1 MGESHPPGNCS
12 CVWCSMAARLARHLQ
27 RSLCSDAA
35 RKPCSDQLSGG
46 GGLLLVPEVERLT
59 FISRTKRFKVWIPEI
74 FTEFRN
80 HMANPREVQH
90 HMAKGVTEM
99 KLFWIASELK
109 LSSTMAIARDWA
121 FTNKGDGSNLVTYG
135 LTGEDGDEKLQ
146 AGAEIAF
153 RQIAKLAEDDK
164 TDWKEQLFIGPD
176 LRTRIADQCAD
187 WRAAGYKPVIDIQ
200 EITCEVLAPLPGPVS
215 KPGYALW
222 TNSKWSTLWF
232 AMLFFRNADHSI
244 ALNVP
249 ILITAKGGS
258 LKLVKIDAE
267 PAAAAETDA
276 ESAETN
282 AEPATDVDRVEH
294 DEVVHKLQENIELTD
309 ELPIGDTMEASLGN
323 NVWIFSCVPR
333 KVLTMSDPEWAKADK
348 GHVMGEHYEW
358 KLTDINGAV
367 TPMPRLDYER
377 IAYYIHG

>member
-1 MGESHPPGNCS
+1 MGALPQHLPA
-12 CVWCSMAARLARHLQ
+12 WCGMAVRLARYLQ
-27 RSLCSDAA
+27 RSFCSDAA
-35 RKPCSDQLSGG
+35 RKPCSAQLSGG
-46 GGLLLVPEVERLT
+46 GGLLLVPEVERLM
-59 FISRTKRFKVWIPEI
+59 FVSMTKRCKEWIQ
-74 FTEFRN
+74 N
-80 HMANPREVQH
+80 S
-90 HMAKGVTEM
+90 KGEAYLHLTGEERAAPM
-99 KLFWIASELK
+99 TKLFQGIFDNWWDAS
-109 LSSTMAIARDWA
+109 T
-121 FTNKGDGSNLVTYG
+121 

-153 RQIAKLAEDDK
+153 RQIAKLAEDDA

-176 LRTRIADQCAD
+176 LRTRIADQCTD

-215 KPGYALW
+215 KPGYGPKYKP
-222 TNSKWSTLWF
+222 S
-232 AMLFFRNADHSI
+232 AMLWIANCAGLADHSI

-267 PAAAAETDA
+267 PEAAVETDAEPAAAAETDA
-276 ESAETN
+276 ESAETPELKQLNDVARLN
-282 AEPATDVDRVEH
+282 ALLGVEH

-323 NVWIFSCVPR
+323 NVWIFSCVRR
-333 KVLTMSDPEWAKADK
+333 KVITMS
-348 GHVMGEHYEW
+348 GEDYEW

-367 TPMPRLDYER
+367 NTM
-377 IAYYIHG
+377 

>member
-1 MGESHPPGNCS
+1 MGESRQAFALV

-74 FTEFRN
+74 FTELRN
-80 HMANPREVQH
+80 HL
-90 HMAKGVTEM
+90 GEM
-99 KLFWIASELK
+99 K
-109 LSSTMAIARDWA
+109 LSSTMAMARDWVL
-121 FTNKGDGSNLVTYG
+121 TNEGDGSNLVTYG

-153 RQIAKLAEDDK
+153 RQIAKLVEDDK

-200 EITCEVLAPLPGPVS
+200 EITCEVLAPLPSHVS

-232 AMLFFRNADHSI
+232 AMLFLANADHSI

-358 KLTDINGAV
+358 KFTDINGAV

-377 IAYYIHG
+377 TLADLF

>member
-1 MGESHPPGNCS
+1 MGG
-12 CVWCSMAARLARHLQ
+12 VWQCSMAARLARHLQ

-74 FTEFRN
+74 FTELRN
-80 HMANPREVQH
+80 QVEP
-90 HMAKGVTEM
+90 
-99 KLFWIASELK
+99 I
-109 LSSTMAIARDWA
+109 LSPLARDWA
-121 FTNKGDGSNLVTYG
+121 LTNKGDGSNLATYG

-164 TDWKEQLFIGPD
+164 TDWKEQLFIEPD

-200 EITCEVLAPLPGPVS
+200 EITCEVLAPLPGHVS

-232 AMLFFRNADHSI
+232 AMLFLANADHSI

-333 KVLTMSDPEWAKADK
+333 KVLKPVGSAGFWNGEMAITMSDPEWAKADK
-348 GHVMGEHYEW
+348 GSAVHYEW

-367 TPMPRLDYER
+367 TPMPRLD
-377 IAYYIHG
+377 

>member
-1 MGESHPPGNCS
+1 MGTWGACG
-12 CVWCSMAARLARHLQ
+12 MAARLARHLQ

-215 KPGYALW
+215 KPGYGP
-222 TNSKWSTLWF
+222 NSKPSALWF
-232 AMLFFRNADHSI
+232 AMLWIANCAGLADHSI

-276 ESAETN
+276 ESAETPELKQLNDVARLN
-282 AEPATDVDRVEH
+282 ALLGVEH

-309 ELPIGDTMEASLGN
+309 ELLIGDTMEASLGN
-323 NVWIFSCVPR
+323 NVWIFSCVRR
-333 KVLTMSDPEWAKADK
+333 KVFTMS
-348 GHVMGEHYEW
+348 GEDYEW

-367 TPMPRLDYER
+367 NPMPRIDLLN
-377 IAYYIHG
+377 GM

>member
-1 MGESHPPGNCS
+1 MGGDAQAFALV
-12 CVWCSMAARLARHLQ
+12 CVWCSMAVRLARYLQ

-35 RKPCSDQLSGG
+35 RKPLHYPRKPGG

-59 FISRTKRFKVWIPEI
+59 FISRTKQFKEWIQNRGNGE
-74 FTEFRN
+74 
-80 HMANPREVQH
+80 AYLYLQ
-90 HMAKGVTEM
+90 
-99 KLFWIASELK
+99 
-109 LSSTMAIARDWA
+109 
-121 FTNKGDGSNLVTYG
+121 G
-135 LTGEDGDEKLQ
+135 LTGEDGVENLQ

-200 EITCEVLAPLPGPVS
+200 EITCEVLAPLPGSVS
-215 KPGYALW
+215 KPGYWPNSKHSALW
-222 TNSKWSTLWF
+222 FQLHSGL
-232 AMLFFRNADHSI
+232 MLSLANCIGVADHSI

-267 PAAAAETDA
+267 PEAAAETDAEPAAAAETDA
-276 ESAETN
+276 ESAETPELKQLNDVARLN
-282 AEPATDVDRVEH
+282 ALLGVEH

-309 ELPIGDTMEASLGN
+309 ELPIGDTMEASLGDN
-323 NVWIFSCVPR
+323 IWIFSCVPR
-333 KVLTMSDPEWAKADK
+333 KVITMS
-348 GHVMGEHYEW
+348 GEDYEW
-358 KLTDINGAV
+358 KLTDING
-367 TPMPRLDYER
+367 
-377 IAYYIHG
+377 G

>member
-1 MGESHPPGNCS
+1 
-12 CVWCSMAARLARHLQ
+12 MAVRLARYLQ

-35 RKPCSDQLSGG
+35 RKPCSAQLSGG

-74 FTEFRN
+74 FTELRN
-80 HMANPREVQH
+80 QVEPM
-90 HMAKGVTEM
+90 
-99 KLFWIASELK
+99 
-109 LSSTMAIARDWA
+109 LSPLARDWA
-121 FTNKGDGSNLVTYG
+121 LTNKGNGSNLATYG

-200 EITCEVLAPLPGPVS
+200 EITCEVLAPLPSHVS

-232 AMLFFRNADHSI
+232 VMLGIANSLGYADHSI

-333 KVLTMSDPEWAKADK
+333 KVFTMS
-348 GHVMGEHYEW
+348 GEDYEW

-367 TPMPRLDYER
+367 NPMPRIEYP
-377 IAYYIHG
+377 AN

>member
-1 MGESHPPGNCS
+1 MGDAPQAFALV
-12 CVWCSMAARLARHLQ
+12 CVWCSMAVRLARYLQ

-35 RKPCSDQLSGG
+35 RKPLHYPRKPGG

-59 FISRTKRFKVWIPEI
+59 FISRTKQFK
-74 FTEFRN
+74 
-80 HMANPREVQH
+80 
-90 HMAKGVTEM
+90 
-99 KLFWIASELK
+99 ELIQNRGNGEAY
-109 LSSTMAIARDWA
+109 LY
-121 FTNKGDGSNLVTYG
+121 LQG
-135 LTGEDGDEKLQ
+135 LTGEDGVEKLQ

-153 RQIAKLAEDDK
+153 RQIAKLAEGDA

>member
-1 MGESHPPGNCS
+1 
-12 CVWCSMAARLARHLQ
+12 
-27 RSLCSDAA
+27 
-35 RKPCSDQLSGG
+35 
-46 GGLLLVPEVERLT
+46 
-59 FISRTKRFKVWIPEI
+59 
-74 FTEFRN
+74 
-80 HMANPREVQH
+80 MANPREVQH

-121 FTNKGDGSNLVTYG
+121 FTNKGDGSNLATYG

-200 EITCEVLAPLPGPVS
+200 EITCEVLAPLPGHVS

-267 PAAAAETDA
+267 PEAAAETDAEPAAAAETDA
-276 ESAETN
+276 ESAETPELKQLNDVARLN
-282 AEPATDVDRVEH
+282 ALLGVEH

-333 KVLTMSDPEWAKADK
+333 KVITMS
-348 GHVMGEHYEW
+348 GEDYEW

-367 TPMPRLDYER
+367 NTM
-377 IAYYIHG
+377 AAAAQGQNGN

>member
-1 MGESHPPGNCS
+1 MGDAPQAFALV
-12 CVWCSMAARLARHLQ
+12 CVWCSMAVRLARYLQ

-35 RKPCSDQLSGG
+35 RKPLHYPRKPGG

-59 FISRTKRFKVWIPEI
+59 FISRTKQFKEWIQNQKNGEAYLYP
-74 FTEFRN
+74 
-80 HMANPREVQH
+80 Q
-90 HMAKGVTEM
+90 
-99 KLFWIASELK
+99 
-109 LSSTMAIARDWA
+109 
-121 FTNKGDGSNLVTYG
+121 G
-135 LTGEDGDEKLQ
+135 LTGEDGVEKLQ

-153 RQIAKLAEDDK
+153 RQIAKLAEDDA

-200 EITCEVLAPLPGPVS
+200 EITCEVLAPLPSHVS

-258 LKLVKIDAE
+258 LKLVKTDAE
-267 PAAAAETDA
+267 P
-276 ESAETN
+276 AETN

-333 KVLTMSDPEWAKADK
+333 KVLKPVGSAGFWNGEMAITMSDPEWAKADK
-348 GHVMGEHYEW
+348 GSAVHYEW

-377 IAYYIHG
+377 TLADLF

>member
-1 MGESHPPGNCS
+1 MGDRARAC
-12 CVWCSMAARLARHLQ
+12 MAARLARHLQ

-215 KPGYALW
+215 KPGYGPTSKPSALW
-222 TNSKWSTLWF
+222 FSLLWI
-232 AMLFFRNADHSI
+232 ANCAGLADHSI

-267 PAAAAETDA
+267 PEAAAETDAEPAAAAETDA
-276 ESAETN
+276 ESAETPELKQLNDVARLN
-282 AEPATDVDRVEH
+282 ALLGVEH

-333 KVLTMSDPEWAKADK
+333 IVFTMS
-348 GHVMGEHYEW
+348 GEDYEW

-367 TPMPRLDYER
+367 NPMPRIEYP
-377 IAYYIHG
+377 AN

>member
-1 MGESHPPGNCS
+1 MG

-215 KPGYALW
+215 KPGYGPKYKP
-222 TNSKWSTLWF
+222 S
-232 AMLFFRNADHSI
+232 AMLWIANCAGLSDHSI

-267 PAAAAETDA
+267 PEAAAETDAEPAAAAETDA
-276 ESAETN
+276 ESAEIPELKQLNDVARLN
-282 AEPATDVDRVEH
+282 ALLGVEH

-358 KLTDINGAV
+358 
-367 TPMPRLDYER
+367 
-377 IAYYIHG
+377 

>member
-1 MGESHPPGNCS
+1 MGESRQAFALV

-200 EITCEVLAPLPGPVS
+200 EITCEVLAPLPGSVS
-215 KPGYALW
+215 KPGYWPNSKHTALW
-222 TNSKWSTLWF
+222 FNVVASQLHRGGRPFYRVECANS
-232 AMLFFRNADHSI
+232 DHS
-244 ALNVP
+244 
-249 ILITAKGGS
+249 KRG
-258 LKLVKIDAE
+258 
-267 PAAAAETDA
+267 
-276 ESAETN
+276 
-282 AEPATDVDRVEH
+282 
-294 DEVVHKLQENIELTD
+294 
-309 ELPIGDTMEASLGN
+309 
-323 NVWIFSCVPR
+323 
-333 KVLTMSDPEWAKADK
+333 
-348 GHVMGEHYEW
+348 
-358 KLTDINGAV
+358 
-367 TPMPRLDYER
+367 
-377 IAYYIHG
+377 

>member
-1 MGESHPPGNCS
+1 MGESRQAFALV

-74 FTEFRN
+74 FTELRN
-80 HMANPREVQH
+80 HL
-90 HMAKGVTEM
+90 GEM
-99 KLFWIASELK
+99 K
-109 LSSTMAIARDWA
+109 LSSTMAMARDWVL
-121 FTNKGDGSNLVTYG
+121 TNEGDGSNLVTYG

-153 RQIAKLAEDDK
+153 RQIAKLVEDDK

-215 KPGYALW
+215 KPGYGP
-222 TNSKWSTLWF
+222 NSKPSALWF
-232 AMLFFRNADHSI
+232 AMLWIANCAGLADHSI

-267 PAAAAETDA
+267 PEAAVETDAEPAAAAETDA
-276 ESAETN
+276 ESAETPELKQLNDVARLN
-282 AEPATDVDRVEH
+282 ALLGVEH

-333 KVLTMSDPEWAKADK
+333 KVITMS
-348 GHVMGEHYEW
+348 GEDYEW

-367 TPMPRLDYER
+367 NTMAAPAQVNPGE
-377 IAYYIHG
+377 

>member
-1 MGESHPPGNCS
+1 
-12 CVWCSMAARLARHLQ
+12 MAVRLARYLQ

-35 RKPCSDQLSGG
+35 RKPLHYPRKPGG

-59 FISRTKRFKVWIPEI
+59 FISRTKQFK
-74 FTEFRN
+74 
-80 HMANPREVQH
+80 
-90 HMAKGVTEM
+90 
-99 KLFWIASELK
+99 ELIQNRGNGEAY
-109 LSSTMAIARDWA
+109 LY
-121 FTNKGDGSNLVTYG
+121 LQG
-135 LTGEDGDEKLQ
+135 LAGEDGVEKLQ

-164 TDWKEQLFIGPD
+164 TDWEEQLFIGPD

-200 EITCEVLAPLPGPVS
+200 EITCEVLAPLPSHVS

-333 KVLTMSDPEWAKADK
+333 KVIAMS
-348 GHVMGEHYEW
+348 GEDYEW

-367 TPMPRLDYER
+367 NTM
-377 IAYYIHG
+377 AAAA

>member
-74 FTEFRN
+74 FTELRN
-80 HMANPREVQH
+80 QVEPM
-90 HMAKGVTEM
+90 
-99 KLFWIASELK
+99 
-109 LSSTMAIARDWA
+109 LSPLARDWA
-121 FTNKGDGSNLVTYG
+121 LTNKGDGSNLATYG

-153 RQIAKLAEDDK
+153 RQIAKLAEDDE

-215 KPGYALW
+215 KPGYGP
-222 TNSKWSTLWF
+222 NSKHSALWF
-232 AMLFFRNADHSI
+232 AMLWIANCAGLADHSI

-267 PAAAAETDA
+267 PEAAAETDA
-276 ESAETN
+276 E
-282 AEPATDVDRVEH
+282 PA
-294 DEVVHKLQENIELTD
+294 
-309 ELPIGDTMEASLGN
+309 A
-323 NVWIFSCVPR
+323 
-333 KVLTMSDPEWAKADK
+333 A
-348 GHVMGEHYEW
+348 
-358 KLTDINGAV
+358 
-367 TPMPRLDYER
+367 
-377 IAYYIHG
+377 

>member
-1 MGESHPPGNCS
+1 MGTWGACG
-12 CVWCSMAARLARHLQ
+12 MAARLARHLQ

-80 HMANPREVQH
+80 HMAIPREVQN

-99 KLFWIASELK
+99 KLFWIAAELK

-121 FTNKGDGSNLVTYG
+121 FTNKGDGSNLATYG

-200 EITCEVLAPLPGPVS
+200 EITCEVLAPLPSHVS

-267 PAAAAETDA
+267 PVAAAETDA
-276 ESAETN
+276 ESAETD
-282 AEPATDVDRVEH
+282 AESATDVDRVER

-333 KVLTMSDPEWAKADK
+333 IFSLRGEAFTMS
-348 GHVMGEHYEW
+348 GEDYEW

-367 TPMPRLDYER
+367 N
-377 IAYYIHG
+377 